1 VVIRELENCVPYSPV
16 QPKQPVMKRI
26 SILLM
31 VLMTMAAT
39 AQQKDR
45 LTLDDY
51 ANYESVASPNLSPDR
66 SQILYTRQWIN
77 LVEDKR
83 ESDLWIVN
91 SDGSQNRFFMQGG
104 NGLWSPDGQKVAFMK
119 EGEPKGTQI
128 YVKYLGVEGEPTQIT
143 RTEKTPSHM
152 KWSPDGSYLA
162 FTMFVEENDKI
173 KIDIPAPPEGA
184 NWTKAPRVVDEV
196 NYRRDRIGYLEN
208 GTTHIFI
215 VPAEGGT
222 ARQITQ
228 DEYDYS
234 GAFDWSADGSHII
247 FSSLRE
253 PDADYKLRQSNIY
266 RVNIANG
273 AIQQLTDRN
282 GFETSPKV
290 SPDGRRIAF
299 VGNKPT
305 DTFYQASRI
314 FIMNADGSDM
324 KMLTDKLDRSPSD
337 FFWAEDNDGIYFN
350 VSQEGRNNL
359 HYVNLKGA
367 ISNVT
372 EGMHM
377 LNVDDVNGNVAVAVI
392 TTPQSPPDVA
402 LVDLGSGKI
411 NQLTHVNK
419 DILDF
424 IQLGEV
430 EEIWYKSP
438 DGTNIQG
445 WIVKPPDFDPN
456 KKYPLILRIHGGPHA
471 MYNVGFNY
479 NFQIHAAKDY
489 VTLYTNPRG
498 STGYGYDFAN
508 AIQNSYPGDDYTDLM
523 TGVDEVIKRGYIDE
537 SRMYVYGGSGGGVLT
552 SWIIGQT
559 DRFAAASV
567 MYPVVDW
574 FSFVG
579 TTDGIGWYQ
588 NFKKFP
594 WEDPTEHIK
603 RSPLMYVGNVTTP
616 TLLMTGVNDL
626 RTPISQTEEYY
637 QALKVQ
643 NKPVVMIR
651 FNDEFHGTS
660 SKPSNFLRTMGYLD
674 YWFAKYKRE
683 NDQVMDTQLEPAK

>member
-1 VVIRELENCVPYSPV
+1 
-16 QPKQPVMKRI
+16 MKYI
-26 SILLM
+26 FTILTILFFTP
-31 VLMTMAAT
+31 LS
-39 AQQKDR
+39 AQDKNK
-45 LTLDDY
+45 LSLDDY
-51 ANYESVASPNLSPDR
+51 VNYESVSSPTLSPDGN
-66 SQILYTRQWIN
+66 QVLYTRQWIN

-91 SDGSQNRFFMQGG
+91 TDGSQNRYFMEGS
-104 NGLWSPDGQKVAFMK
+104 NGLWSPDGNKIAFVK
-119 EGEPKGTQI
+119 EGEPKGNQI

-143 RTEKTPSHM
+143 RTEKAPSNM

-162 FTMFVEENDKI
+162 FTMFVEDNEGI
-173 KIDIPAPPEGA
+173 KLDIPSAPEGA
-184 NWTKAPRVVDEV
+184 KWTKAPRVVDEV

-208 GTTHIFI
+208 GNTHIFV

-222 ARQITQ
+222 ARQITK

-234 GAFDWSADGSHII
+234 GAFDWSADGGSIV

-253 PDADYKLRQSNIY
+253 EDADYKLRQSNIY
-266 RVNIANG
+266 RVNIATG
-273 AIQQLTDRN
+273 AIDQLTDRDGYESN
-282 GFETSPKV
+282 PKV
-290 SPDGRRIAF
+290 SPDGKRIAF
-299 VGNKPT
+299 VGNIMTP
-305 DTFYQASRI
+305 TFYQASRL
-314 FIMNADGSDM
+314 FVMNADGSDM
-324 KMLTDKLDRSPSD
+324 KMLTGKLDRSPSQ
-337 FFWAEDNDGIYFN
+337 FFWAPDNSGIYFN
-350 VSQEGRNNL
+350 VSQEGHSNL
-359 HYVNLKGA
+359 HFVNLKGS
-367 ISNVT
+367 ISDIT

-377 LNVDDVNGNVAVAVI
+377 LTVDDINGKQGVAVI
-392 TTPQSPPDVA
+392 TSPQAPPDVA
-402 LVDLGSGKI
+402 MVNLDNGAI
-411 NQLTHVNK
+411 RQITQVNK

-430 EEIWYKSP
+430 EEIWYKSK
-438 DGTNIQG
+438 DGTDIQG

-456 KKYPLILRIHGGPHA
+456 KKYPLILRIHGGPHS

-479 NFQIHAAKDY
+479 NFQIHAAKGY
-489 VTLYTNPRG
+489 VVLYTNPRG

-508 AIQNSYPGDDYTDLM
+508 AIQNAYPGEDYEDLM
-523 TGVDEVIKRGYIDE
+523 AGVDEVIGKGYVDE
-537 SRMYVYGGSGGGVLT
+537 DRMYVYGGSGGGVLT

-579 TTDGIGWYQ
+579 TTDGIYWYQ

-626 RTPISQTEEYY
+626 RTPIAQTEEYY

-643 NKPVVMIR
+643 KKPVVMVR

-674 YWFAKYKRE
+674 YWFSKYKRE
-683 NDQVMDTQLEPAK
+683 NNQVLDTTLEPAK